1 MLPTFQDEK
10 EDPRVKRTRNLILT
24 AFEELLPE
32 KGFRSL
38 TVQDITDKAEI
49 NRATFYAH
57 FNDKYDLLD
66 KSIQQTFRQELEKRT
81 LNACHYTDE
90 NLRML
95 IVSVCGF
102 VSHAH
107 RHCINAEPQFE
118 ALVETQVK
126 RQLQE
131 LLQMWLEK
139 EETDVDTNTAATA
152 ASWAIY
158 GLVLQW
164 NREKE
169 TERLSAEQFAD
180 QVFPLIAANLQLA
193 QVA

>member
-1 MLPTFQDEK
+1 MLPTLQDEK

-24 AFEELLPE
+24 AFDELLPE

-57 FNDKYDLLD
+57 FTDKYDLLD
-66 KSIQQTFRQELEKRT
+66 KSIQQTFRQELEKWT

-95 IVSVCGF
+95 IVSVCEF
-102 VSHAH
+102 VSYAY
-107 RHCINAEPQFE
+107 RHCTNSQPQFE
-118 ALVETQVK
+118 ALVEAQVK

-131 LLQMWLEK
+131 LLQVWLEK
-139 EETDVDTNTAATA
+139 EETEVDTNTAAKRKSTKFIPYLIFWT
-152 ASWAIY
+152 SP
-158 GLVLQW
+158 
-164 NREKE
+164 
-169 TERLSAEQFAD
+169 SAFHH
-180 QVFPLIAANLQLA
+180 
-193 QVA
+193 